1 MGRIGRLSKQ
11 LAITAVLATALAFV
25 TPVLVHRNQYAK
37 AVVDYV
43 KNRNSENEAAL
54 RVERHKNH
62 MVALRTHIV
71 AAGVFFVLINLGYFA
86 ARRWPG
92 ESSKAPG

>member
-25 TPVLVHRNQYAK
+25 IPVLVHRNQYAK

-43 KNRNSENEAAL
+43 KNPNSENAAAL
-54 RVERHKNH
+54 RVERGKNH

-92 ESSKAPG
+92 KSSKAPG